1 MKLNVKRVVVGLT
14 VAVCLFSLSAC
25 SKAGTESGGMDADV
39 KAQLEQIPVA
49 SYLELYTGL
58 EDGDAEQM
66 KKNLLKQD
74 QIAALAEGVDSWKN
88 IEGDLGDFI
97 SASDSAILEES
108 KDGYS
113 ATVNTVFEKRKM
125 DFTVSFDHKLSKI
138 TGVTFVPQYSF
149 GEKMEKAFLNTVM
162 GMGTVFVVLI
172 FISLLISCFRYI
184 NVLESKLLNKN
195 KTAVLPGEPAAF
207 VLQEEEVADE
217 EEELVDDLELVA
229 VITAAI
235 AASTGSSPSGLVVRS
250 IKRAPAGNWK
260 KA

>member
-58 EDGDAEQM
+58 EDGDTEQM

-74 QIAALAEGVDSWKN
+74 QIAALAEGLDSWKN
-88 IEGDLGDFI
+88 IKGELGEFI
-97 SASDSAILEES
+97 SASDSAKLEEVE
-108 KDGYS
+108 DGYS
-113 ATVNTVFEKRKM
+113 ATVNTVFEKRNM

-138 TGVTFVPQYSF
+138 TGVAFVPQYSF
-149 GEKMEKAFLNTVM
+149 GEKMEKAAMNTLM
-162 GMGTVFVVLI
+162 GMGTVFVILI

-184 NVLESKLLNKN
+184 NVLESRILNKE
-195 KTAVLPGEPAAF
+195 KSAYLPTEPTAF
-207 VLQEEEVADE
+207 VPRKEKPEE